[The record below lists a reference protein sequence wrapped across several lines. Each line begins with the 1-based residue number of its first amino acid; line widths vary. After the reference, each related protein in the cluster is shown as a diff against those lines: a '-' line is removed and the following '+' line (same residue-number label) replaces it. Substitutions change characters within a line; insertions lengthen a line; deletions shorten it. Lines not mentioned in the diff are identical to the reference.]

1 MKTKLFIILSLIIVQ
16 FSIVYCQSAKG
27 LHTVKVSNLQELQ
40 GYFSYKPDADIIIS
54 AHRGGML
61 PGYPE
66 NCIESCEKTLS
77 LIPSFFEI
85 DPRFTKDGVMVL
97 MHDADIKRTT
107 NGEGLVSD
115 YTYKEL
121 QQFNLKDRDGN
132 VTPYKIPTIVEMFEW
147 GKEKTVFNLDNKDN
161 GPHTWD
167 YYIKQLKEGGEWY
180 PYKNIMLSV
189 RSLKEAMYYWEN
201 GVNDRMFCVE
211 ISSKEHFDA
220 YDSSPI
226 PWNQIMA
233 YIRLTVDPEQEELY
247 GMLHERGVSIM
258 TSIHP
263 TADRVGKKKDR
274 RIAYL
279 RELVAMPD
287 IIETDYPSEFTE
299 LPRTR
304 EELSSLREKAV
315 KRIGN

>member
-1 MKTKLFIILSLIIVQ
+1 MKTKLLLIQLFITFQ
-16 FSIVYCQSAKG
+16 FSMVFCQQIEE
-27 LHTVKVSNLQELQ
+27 LHTVSVNSLQELQ
-40 GYFSYKPDADIIIS
+40 DYFSYNPEKDVIIS

-61 PGYPE
+61 PYFPE

-77 LIPSFFEI
+77 LLPSFFEI
-85 DPRFTKDGVMVL
+85 DPRLTKDGIMVL

-107 NGEGLVSD
+107 NGTGLVSD
-115 YTYKEL
+115 FTYEEL
-121 QQFNLKDRDGN
+121 QQFNLKDREGN
-132 VTPYKIPTIVEMFEW
+132 VTQYKIPTIVEMFEW
-147 GKEKTVFNLDNKDN
+147 GKDKTVFNLDNKDN
-161 GPHTWD
+161 GSHTWD

-189 RSLKEAMYYWEN
+189 RSIEEAMYYWEH

-211 ISSKEHFDA
+211 ISSMEHFEK
-220 YDSSPI
+220 YDRSPI
-226 PWNQIMA
+226 PWRQIMA
-233 YIRLTVDPEQEELY
+233 YIRLTVDPELEDLY

-263 TADRVGKKKDR
+263 SADRVGRESDR

-287 IIETDYPSEFTE
+287 IIETDYPSEFAV
-299 LPRTR
+299 LPRSR
-304 EELSSLREKAV
+304 DELRMLREKAA
-315 KRIGN
+315 KRIGY